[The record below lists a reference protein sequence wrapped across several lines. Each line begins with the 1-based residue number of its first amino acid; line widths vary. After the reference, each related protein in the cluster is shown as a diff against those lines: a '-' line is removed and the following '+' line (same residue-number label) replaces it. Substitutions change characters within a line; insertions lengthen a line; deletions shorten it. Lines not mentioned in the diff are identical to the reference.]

1 MANSEIRSSRLQA
14 AVEVK
19 YTVFHPLVVEVSC
32 VLFLDYARW
41 LGQKQNTRNLYHKR
55 MKDSVIFRNIFQPKS
70 WTGKHCMHYMGHH
83 FSAR

>member
-19 YTVFHPLVVEVSC
+19 YTVFRPLVVEVLC

-41 LGQKQNTRNLYHKR
+41 LGQKQITQNFYHKQ
-55 MKDSVIFRNIFQPKS
+55 MKDGVGSNKGVPAKFGCVLAVLSQSN
-70 WTGKHCMHYMGHH
+70 
-83 FSAR
+83 A

>member
-19 YTVFHPLVVEVSC
+19 YTVFRPLVVEVLC

-41 LGQKQNTRNLYHKR
+41 LGQKQNTPTKLLPQADERR
-55 MKDSVIFRNIFQPKS
+55 CSVTITDHP
-70 WTGKHCMHYMGHH
+70 
-83 FSAR
+83 